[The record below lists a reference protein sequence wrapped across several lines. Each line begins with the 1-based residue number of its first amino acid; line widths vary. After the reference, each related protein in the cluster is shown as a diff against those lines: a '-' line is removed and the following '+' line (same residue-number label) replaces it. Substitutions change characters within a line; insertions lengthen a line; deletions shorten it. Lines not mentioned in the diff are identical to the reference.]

1 MADVHSKAIRSYNMS
16 QIKGKDTTPEILVR
30 KYLFA
35 EGFRYRIHQNKLP
48 GKPDLV
54 FPKLKKIVFIHGC
67 YWHGH
72 EKCKYF
78 VPPKTRTKW
87 WLKKIDSNKKS
98 TEKTTADIKAT
109 QVELTTAENS
119 IKGQQEVF
127 NKRVRAMYINGAD
140 SYLGVILESDNL
152 GDFVSRVDTIKK
164 IVGFDE
170 KTINESD

>member
-78 VPPKTRTKW
+78 VPPKTKTKW
-87 WLKKIDSNKKS
+87 WLKKIDSNKKRDDRNVKDLKKLGWKVLIVWQCQLTPEKRNS
-98 TEKTTADIKAT
+98 TFS
-109 QVELTTAENS
+109 S
-119 IKGQQEVF
+119 IK
-127 NKRVRAMYINGAD
+127 KK
-140 SYLGVILESDNL
+140 LGS
-152 GDFVSRVDTIKK
+152 
-164 IVGFDE
+164 E
-170 KTINESD
+170 K